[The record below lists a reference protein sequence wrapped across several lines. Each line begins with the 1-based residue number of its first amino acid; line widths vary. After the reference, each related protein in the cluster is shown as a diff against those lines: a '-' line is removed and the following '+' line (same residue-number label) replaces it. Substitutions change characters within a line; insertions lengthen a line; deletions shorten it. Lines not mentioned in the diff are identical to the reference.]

1 MTALGPRI
9 AGIGLRAAATLAS
22 LEQALAGQEGRLS
35 ALATLEDKAD
45 HPAIQQLAKALGLPL
60 RAIPRASLAGLAT
73 LTRSC
78 RIEQGF
84 GTGSVAE
91 ACALAACGPGA
102 RIITPRI
109 TSADGLATIALASAP
124 EVETGSGNKRMR
136 EETAKP
142 QS

>member
-1 MTALGPRI
+1 MKV
-9 AGIGLRAAATLAS
+9 AGVGLRAAATLDS
-22 LEQALAGQEGRLS
+22 LRDALKGQEAGLA
-35 ALATLEDKAD
+35 ALATLEDKAG
-45 HPAIQQLAKALGLPL
+45 HPALQTLAREMSLPI
-60 RAIPRASLAGLAT
+60 RAIPRASLAGLVT

-109 TSADGLATIALASAP
+109 TAPDGLATIALASDP
-124 EVETGSGNKRMR
+124 EVEAGSGEKWMR
-136 EETAKP
+136 KETAKP

>member
-1 MTALGPRI
+1 MKI
-9 AGIGLRAAATLAS
+9 AGVGLRAAATLES
-22 LEQALAGQEGRLS
+22 LQGAFAGQEAGIT

-45 HPAIQQLAKALGLPL
+45 HPALLALSRALSLPI
-60 RAIPRASLAGLAT
+60 RAVPRASLAGLAT

-109 TSADGLATIALASAP
+109 TAPDGLATIALAAQ
-124 EVETGSGNKRMR
+124 E
-136 EETAKP
+136 
-142 QS
+142 

>member
-1 MTALGPRI
+1 MKVV
-9 AGIGLRAAATLAS
+9 GIGLRAAATLPS
-22 LEQALAGQEGRLS
+22 LQQALAGQETGLA

-45 HPAIQQLAKALGLPL
+45 HPAIQSLAKALGLPI
-60 RAIPRASLAGLAT
+60 RAIPRAALAGLAT

-109 TSADGLATIALASAP
+109 AAPDGLATIAIASAP
-124 EVETGSGNKRMR
+124 EVETGSREKADAKRDSG
-136 EETAKP
+136 T
-142 QS
+142 